1 VVWRDIAL
9 WSVVTVGITAGGCTS
24 APKIEPKGRVV
35 IPLATGADRVPTTA
49 HFLNEVVVELPPIG
63 KPGDQW
69 TIVFNDERFLKQ
81 LSPIEPREGGGFAIR
96 FLAVRPGRR
105 PIRFFALPPHG
116 RESTPSQT
124 HEVIVEIE

>member
-1 VVWRDIAL
+1 MAIWL
-9 WSVVTVGITAGGCTS
+9 VVTVGITAGGCTS
-24 APKIEPKGRVV
+24 APKIEPKGRVI
-35 IPLATGADRVPTTA
+35 IPLAIGADRVPTPV
-49 HFLNEVVVELPPIG
+49 HFLNEVVVELPPIS

-81 LSPIEPREGGGFAIR
+81 LGPIEARASGGFVIR

-105 PIRFFALPPHG
+105 PIRFFALPPDG
-116 RESTPSQT
+116 RESTPSQI